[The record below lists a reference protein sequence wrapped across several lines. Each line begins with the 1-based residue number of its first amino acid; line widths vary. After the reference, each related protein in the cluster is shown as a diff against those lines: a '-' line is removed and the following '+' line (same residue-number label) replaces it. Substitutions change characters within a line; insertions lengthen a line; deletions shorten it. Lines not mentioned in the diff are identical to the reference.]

1 MKLNWKN
8 TSLSLFVKLA
18 LGGLLVYALASIIWP
33 KKSIQIPIIKVGV
46 QKPIAREI
54 TEYVTQT
61 GNVVAY
67 NSVDLVA
74 RVEGYLDT
82 ISFTDGSFVKQG
94 TPLFIIQPEPYL
106 EKLKEAQATVAA
118 QNASHAYAKSEYAR
132 QQRMYKEN
140 ATSLNSVESWLAR
153 TEETQADVYKA
164 IANEEIAKIN
174 YSYTHISAPFDGR
187 IGRHQVDIGN
197 LVGNGAAT
205 VLANIEQ
212 ISPIYVYFNLNELD
226 LITLRK
232 AARRKTI
239 TPDELKKIPV
249 FVRMQNESEFKHEG
263 HLDFVN
269 TGLNASTGTIE
280 FRAILENSDYALLPG
295 LFVQVRIPT
304 TNPQT
309 MLTVPE
315 TAILYDQSGPYILT
329 LDKDNMV
336 KLTRITLGTADR
348 GYIPVSQGLDPDDK
362 VIIRGLQFATPGHKV
377 EAYDL

>member
-249 FVRMQNESEFKHEG
+249 FVRMQNESEYKHEG

-315 TAILYDQSGPYILT
+315 TAILYDQSGPYVLT